1 MRIKDV
7 AQAAGVSTAT
17 VSHVINDTRR
27 VTDVTRARVLETIR
41 ELNYYPNAQARSLAS
56 GRSTTLGLVISDIS
70 NPFFPELVKSIEDA
84 AFERG
89 YDVVLANTSYNPAR
103 TSRYVRRFIERK
115 LAGVV
120 MMTSELD
127 EDTIEELRRQRVAV
141 TFLDIG
147 HAGEHM
153 SNIVVDYERGIEQA
167 VAHLV
172 RLGHTRF
179 AYIGGPER
187 LRSAARR
194 RQGFDESLAR
204 HLPGARAYIVASDFQ
219 LEGGRRAAE
228 AMFDSASQ
236 DERPTAVIVAN
247 DMMALGC
254 VRAARAASLRV
265 PEDVSV
271 IGFDNI
277 AFAALA
283 EPGLTTVCVPRDE
296 LGRRAVEAVMLTIEH
311 PERYGVELRIETRLE
326 VRCSTAKS
334 NES

>member
-27 VTDVTRARVLETIR
+27 VTSETRARVLATIR

-56 GRSTTLGLVISDIS
+56 GRSTTLGLIISDIS
-70 NPFFPELVKSIEDA
+70 NPFFPELVKSIEGA

-89 YDVVLANTSYNPAR
+89 YDVVLANTSYDPRR
-103 TSRYVRRFIERK
+103 TSHYVRRFIERK

-120 MMTSELD
+120 MMTSE
-127 EDTIEELRRQRVAV
+127 IEEEIVDELRRQRVAV

-147 HAGEHM
+147 RAGEHM
-153 SNIVVDYERGIEQA
+153 SNIVVDYEQGIEQA

-172 RLGHTRF
+172 ALGHRRI

-194 RQGFDESLAR
+194 SKGFESSLAL
-204 HLPGARAYIVASDFQ
+204 HLPGARARIIESDFQ
-219 LEGGRRAAE
+219 LEGGRQTAAE
-228 AMFDSASQ
+228 LFASSQ
-236 DERPTAVIVAN
+236 NGERPTAVLAAN

-254 VRAARAASLRV
+254 IRAARERGLRV
-265 PEDVSV
+265 PEDVSIV
-271 IGFDNI
+271 GFDNI
-277 AFAALA
+277 AFASLA
-283 EPGLTTVCVPRDE
+283 DPALTTVCVPRDR
-296 LGRRAVEAVMLTIEH
+296 LGARAVESVMLTIKH
-311 PERYGVELRIETRLE
+311 PERHGVELRIDTHLE
-326 VRCSTAKS
+326 VRRSTTRAKQ
-334 NES
+334 